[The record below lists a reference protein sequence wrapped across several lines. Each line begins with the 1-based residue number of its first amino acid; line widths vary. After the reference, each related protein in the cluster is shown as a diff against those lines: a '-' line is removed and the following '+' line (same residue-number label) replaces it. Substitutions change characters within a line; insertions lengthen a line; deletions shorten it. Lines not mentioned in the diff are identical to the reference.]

1 MAASLVD
8 RHRTTV
14 SVEWMFRV
22 TYGGPASN
30 ISPLR
35 SKARFSRRE
44 RSAMPREKADSN
56 VRYSDL
62 LDGLYR
68 VEYGIND
75 AFGRSIMCMHD
86 GKLLGGNSAFAH
98 LGTYQ
103 EAGGEI
109 VASVITE
116 RHNDDPYF
124 KPLMG
129 ADVARINVRGK
140 ANGNTI
146 RLEGDAD
153 PRPGALFWANLTR
166 LDDEA
171 LPPAGAVG
179 DGGVLNGLYSIH
191 IRALD
196 GVDAGL
202 TGVMLLINGRILG
215 GDAFFYYLGAYSAAD
230 GRWKGE
236 IVNQEHTPAKGE
248 NPVFGGHE
256 VGIGFSGACTP
267 ESAELEGI
275 ALAGKRSL
283 RLAATLKLMR
293 RA

>member
-1 MAASLVD
+1 VN
-8 RHRTTV
+8 
-14 SVEWMFRV
+14 E
-22 TYGGPASN
+22 
-30 ISPLR
+30 
-35 SKARFSRRE
+35 
-44 RSAMPREKADSN
+44 
-56 VRYSDL
+56 
-62 LDGLYR
+62 
-68 VEYGIND
+68 
-75 AFGRSIMCMHD
+75 AFGRSIMCMHE

-103 EAGGEI
+103 VQGDEILGE
-109 VASVITE
+109 VITQ
-116 RHNDDPYF
+116 RHNDDPHY

-129 ADVARINVRGK
+129 ADVAAISVRGSLK
-140 ANGNTI
+140 GNTV
-146 RLEGDAD
+146 RFEGSAA

-171 LPPAGAVG
+171 LPPVG
-179 DGGVLNGLYSIH
+179 EVGPGGIVNGLYSIH

-202 TGVMLLINGRILG
+202 SGVMLLMNGRILG
-215 GDAFFYYLGAYSAAD
+215 GDAFFYYLGSYSSSD

-256 VGIGFSGACTP
+256 VGIGFAGTCDG
-267 ESAELEGI
+267 EGAELEAI

-293 RA
+293 AA